1 MAVISF
7 ADSSL
12 GGYFAARRRLI
23 ASGLRGGYPL
33 GNTLCCR
40 YCDTEI
46 DPATRACACWQPKVR
61 KATPTA
67 AEADTPEKAKAF
79 FESIGIKV
87 SETVTVIN

>member
-1 MAVISF
+1 MIIDF

-33 GNTLCCR
+33 GNTLVCW
-40 YCDTEI
+40 YCDDPI
-46 DPATRACACWQPKVR
+46 DPATRACGCWKPKAR
-61 KATPTA
+61 KPAPTA
-67 AEADTPEKAKAF
+67 ADADTPEKAHLF

-87 SETVTVIN
+87 NENVTVIS